1 MYDIKIST
9 IIVNMMRVII
19 NSVKILPLKIL
30 ASSRE
35 VTSFSLNIGIKTAD
49 NAPSPNILLNKLGN
63 LKATLTQSASAD
75 VPKVAAIKNS
85 LARPKNL
92 DKRVKNAT
100 MIPDLKSMFCKY
112 TLT

>member
-1 MYDIKIST
+1 
-9 IIVNMMRVII
+9 MMRVII
-19 NSVKILPLKIL
+19 NNVKILPLKTL

-35 VTSFSLNIGIKTAD
+35 VRSFSLNMGINTAD

-63 LKATLTQSASAD
+63 LNATLTQSASAE

-100 MIPDLKSMFCKY
+100 IIPDLKSID
-112 TLT
+112 